1 MADIGI
7 GGLYAGGIGE
17 GNEPGYDDPEL
28 GGEAVGDSSQERSGI
43 GGKDEGVIGNSFVNC
58 NIASVTPNCTT
69 NG

>member
-28 GGEAVGDSSQERSGI
+28 GGQAVGDSSQERFGI
-43 GGKDEGVIGNSFVNC
+43 GGKDEGVIGNSFMSGGPSKGGDRRN
-58 NIASVTPNCTT
+58 
-69 NG
+69 